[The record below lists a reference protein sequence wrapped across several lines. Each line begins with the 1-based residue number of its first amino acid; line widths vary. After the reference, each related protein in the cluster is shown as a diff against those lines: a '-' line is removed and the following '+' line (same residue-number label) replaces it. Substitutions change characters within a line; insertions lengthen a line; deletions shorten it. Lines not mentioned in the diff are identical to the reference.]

1 MAMGGGCEP
10 GCGWLLAHPAG
21 LGAAS
26 IGAPRASGGSARC
39 SHDAL
44 AASSSTTSGVRGTVK
59 PLSELHSHGGAAAG
73 AAAARAAATAE
84 LDDEKGGS
92 APRVRASAISP
103 SRVTAESEP
112 T

>member
-1 MAMGGGCEP
+1 M
-10 GCGWLLAHPAG
+10 
-21 LGAAS
+21 
-26 IGAPRASGGSARC
+26 
-39 SHDAL
+39 
-44 AASSSTTSGVRGTVK
+44 K